1 MERMVDAMCLEMEI
15 RNRNRE
21 PLLLKTIY
29 FGGGTPSVL
38 PGNLLEKLMDRIQ
51 HLFGTS
57 DLKEITLEANPDDI
71 HADNLTAWKSLGI
84 NRLSIGLQTFDNLK
98 LQWMNR
104 IHTSEEG
111 INSVKK
117 ARDAGFENISLDLMY
132 QLPDT
137 GTDQLK
143 TDIEQIT
150 GLNPR
155 HISAYGLTLEPDT
168 AFGRWHKKGRII
180 PLPDEKAAEQFQF
193 LVDVMEE
200 KGFFQYEISNF
211 STLGFEAV
219 HNTAYWFQSPY
230 VGIGPGAHGFDGD
243 RTRYENLPNNSLY
256 MRKLLKE
263 GTLCQKEEFLSP
275 EDQINEAILTRLR
288 TKWGLNL
295 NELALKTRIDLKTL
309 KANELEKLI
318 NQGLVVL
325 EQDNILLSNAGKLLA
340 DHIASRLM
348 V

>member
-1 MERMVDAMCLEMEI
+1 MVDAMCLEMEI
-15 RNRNRE
+15 RNRE

-51 HLFGTS
+51 RLFGTS

-71 HADNLTAWKSLGI
+71 HADNLKVWKSLGI

-98 LQWMNR
+98 LRWMNR
-104 IHTSEEG
+104 IHSSEQG
-111 INSVKK
+111 MKSVKK

-132 QLPDT
+132 QLPDSGAT
-137 GTDQLK
+137 QLK
-143 TDIEQIT
+143 ADIKQIT
-150 GLNPR
+150 GLNPQ

-168 AFGRWHKKGRII
+168 VFGRWHEKGRIR

-193 LVDVMEE
+193 LVAELEE
-200 KGFFQYEISNF
+200 RGYFQYEISNF
-211 STLGFEAV
+211 SAPGFEAV

-230 VGIGPGAHGFDGD
+230 MGIGPGAHGFDGN
-243 RTRYENLPNNSLY
+243 RTRYENLPNNALY
-256 MRKLLKE
+256 SKKLLEE
-263 GTLCQKEEFLSP
+263 GLLCQTEELLSP

-295 NELALKTRIDLKTL
+295 NEWAMKTRFDLKSL
-309 KANELEKLI
+309 KASELESLQD
-318 NQGLVVL
+318 QGLLVL
-325 EQDNILLSNAGKLLA
+325 EQDTILLSHKGKLLA
-340 DHIASRLM
+340 DHIAYKLM